1 MVMSIDS
8 NELKI
13 MHGMQSC
20 LPVSNQTGVFRKSC
34 KVMNPSVGSPTSF
47 VATTKKKSEMLQQ
60 FTTRFLSLASKQ
72 T

>member
-1 MVMSIDS
+1 
-8 NELKI
+8 

-34 KVMNPSVGSPTSF
+34 KVMNPFVGSPTSF
-47 VATTKKKSEMLQQ
+47 VATTKKKSEML
-60 FTTRFLSLASKQ
+60 TTRFLSLAFKQ